1 MPIYEYNA
9 LNVRGKAITDIID
22 ADSVSAARQ
31 KLRAAHIY
39 PISIR
44 EVSTAPSKAQD
55 RPSFASRLIRP
66 RVKPAELAMMT
77 RQLATLL
84 GAGFPLVSALATLIP
99 QAGSHLFKQILSQV
113 KDSIE
118 AGGSFASALARYPE
132 TFSDIYVNMVRSGES
147 SGTLELVLDRLADI
161 SEKQQALAH
170 RIRSAMA
177 YPVLM
182 FFIGVIVLF
191 VLLTYIVPSIT
202 SIFADMGQQLPAPTR
217 FLIAASDVLKSGWWA
232 ILIGLVALGFGIR
245 ELKKTE
251 KGKHAY
257 DRITLTLP
265 GIGTLAAKLAVGRFA
280 RTLGTLLDNGVP
292 LLSALGIVKNIV
304 GNQLMAEAIAQA
316 ADEVEKGKGLGR
328 SLESSHL
335 FPHLLIQMILVG
347 EQSGELETML
357 GKIADI
363 YENEV
368 ESTVAAL
375 TALLEP
381 AIILFMGVVVGF
393 IVLSVLLPIFEMNQ
407 LVK

>member
-9 LNVRGKAITDIID
+9 LNARGKTVTDIID

-31 KLRAAHIY
+31 KLRAANIY
-39 PISIR
+39 PVSIK
-44 EVSTAPSKAQD
+44 EVYKTVPKTEGRSFSLTRPFRPKVKA
-55 RPSFASRLIRP
+55 S
-66 RVKPAELAMMT
+66 ELAMMT

-99 QAGSHLFKQILSQV
+99 QAGSHLFKQILSQI

-118 AGGSFASALARYPE
+118 AGGSLASALAQYPE
-132 TFSDIYVNMVRSGES
+132 TFSSVYVNMVGSGES
-147 SGTLELVLDRLADI
+147 SGTLELVLERLAEI
-161 SEKQQALAH
+161 SEKQQALTN

-217 FLIAASDVLKSGWWA
+217 FLIATSNILKSGWWA
-232 ILIGLVALGFGIR
+232 ILIVLVALGLGVR
-245 ELKKTE
+245 EIKKTE
-251 KGKHAY
+251 KGRYAF
-257 DRITLTLP
+257 DRIALSLP
-265 GIGTLAAKLAVGRFA
+265 GVGGLVTKLAVGRFA

-292 LLSALGIVKNIV
+292 LLGALGIVKNIV
-304 GNQLMAEAIAQA
+304 GNRLISEAIAQA
-316 ADEVEKGKGLGR
+316 AEEVEKGKGLGR
-328 SLESSHL
+328 ALEASHL
-335 FPHLLIQMILVG
+335 FPNLSIQMILVG

-357 GKIADI
+357 GKIADV

-368 ESTVAAL
+368 ESAVAAM

-381 AIILFMGVVVGF
+381 AIILFMGVIVGF